1 MYARCL
7 FICHRTN
14 TQARQPNQSRN
25 NNNNSNQ
32 QGGAG
37 MTHNPSFGSGL
48 STYTER
54 PNVVK
59 TNLADKIALADRVA
73 EKSRLYAG
81 PTFHNSPAPNSL
93 PIPAFSRSLGGS
105 PVEPAIE
112 TIPSPVFAEAAS
124 PQLNSMRQRT
134 QSETTGWNHHHSMP
148 GMPFQ
153 PNGFNYRLPDR
164 MVTSSYSISEHHVH
178 GPDQLTEISQNLRN
192 LLKIQSQ

>member
-1 MYARCL
+1 MNA
-7 FICHRTN
+7 
-14 TQARQPNQSRN
+14 QAHQPNQSRN
-25 NNNNSNQ
+25 NNNNKL
-32 QGGAG
+32 GGAG

-54 PNVVK
+54 PNMAK
-59 TNLADKIALADRVA
+59 ANSTDKLALADRVA
-73 EKSRLYAG
+73 EKNRLYAG

-93 PIPAFSRSLGGS
+93 PIPAFSRSLSGS
-105 PVEPAIE
+105 PVEPAGE
-112 TIPSPVFAEAAS
+112 MIPSPFFAEAAS

-153 PNGFNYRLPDR
+153 PNEFNYRLPDR
-164 MVTSSYSISEHHVH
+164 MATSSYSISEHHLH
-178 GPDQLTEISQNLRN
+178 GPNQLTEISQNLRN